1 MSRHSFAF
9 AFAFAFLALTTI
21 GAALWIPSEV
31 GAWPAAR
38 SHQES
43 SDTIVL
49 TCSESAGQ
57 QGRGGEV
64 VVGGVEGLV
73 LKATGD
79 SSSLNPIP
87 GAKGTRYF
95 VVKDF
100 LAVSAA
106 AAPYATVSIV
116 SPKNAT
122 LFYGGSNNST
132 GPAMIA
138 ASRRKVRLPVCGPGF
153 TGFAGGIIVTRP
165 TRVNFEVSSP
175 HMKTRRVTVPIGT
188 R

>member
-9 AFAFAFLALTTI
+9 ASLALATI
-21 GAALWIPSEV
+21 GAALWISSEV
-31 GAWPAAR
+31 GAWPTAR
-38 SHQES
+38 SHRES
-43 SDTIVL
+43 SDTNVL
-49 TCSESAGQ
+49 TCPESAGQ

-73 LKATGD
+73 LKATGNL
-79 SSSLNPIP
+79 SSLNPIQS
-87 GAKGTRYF
+87 AKGARYF

-116 SPKNAT
+116 SPTNAS
-122 LFYGGSNNST
+122 LFYGRSTNST

-138 ASRRKVRLPVCGPGF
+138 ASRRKIRLPVCGPSF

-165 TRVNFEVSSP
+165 TRVTFEVSSP